1 MRSRRMATPS
11 GVPAPS
17 ISRSSPDAE
26 DAYQETFLKYAL
38 AEDARFNDE
47 EHRKA
52 WLIRVATNVC
62 KDMLKAASPPMRARS
77 TQDALDDEPGRRA
90 TPASQPASFASDV
103 ADALRALS
111 DPPRTPVYLSLYEG
125 YSAPEIAKMLG
136 APVNTVYSWIARG
149 KKQLQG
155 AVMSDWEERLR
166 AAFDAMDVPEGL
178 NGRTLEAIER
188 MRAQEQGREP
198 SVAEGRG
205 NQASDPARTQ
215 EPAQGGA
222 HCRGPAFAR
231 RAPSARES
239 ASQAEG
245 ASPRGAGLSVRAGAG
260 TLQDAASSVRAGAGT
275 APDPASQAAPARRA
289 KAAFGHAVQDGGGV
303 AAAPACR
310 AKAAFWK
317 RAALAAA
324 ACLALV
330 LVGVGGYRWY
340 AEPTALVSVD
350 VNPSVELELNRFD
363 TVMAAR
369 GVNADGQALLESVP
383 VAGKTYAE
391 AMDALASSEAFSRYV
406 SDDSYVEITVVCDD
420 AEQARTLEEASG
432 ACLAS
437 LPCEG
442 ACQAAG
448 RGEWQAARE
457 AGMGVGRYRAALEA
471 DGVRPER
478 HVGGMRPHE
487 HARAAQ
493 PHRRLRRILRKR
505 GRGRIFAGQGRRWW
519 RARRAGRR
527 GGRRR
532 RLCWRRQR
540 GGTRCRDGFGRCFW
554 QRFGPGRVGR
564 QNGFDRLLP
573 CRWRRA
579 GAAPPRLRRGSRT

>member
-1 MRSRRMATPS
+1 
-11 GVPAPS
+11 
-17 ISRSSPDAE
+17 
-26 DAYQETFLKYAL
+26 
-38 AEDARFNDE
+38 
-47 EHRKA
+47 
-52 WLIRVATNVC
+52 
-62 KDMLKAASPPMRARS
+62 
-77 TQDALDDEPGRRA
+77 
-90 TPASQPASFASDV
+90 
-103 ADALRALS
+103 
-111 DPPRTPVYLSLYEG
+111 
-125 YSAPEIAKMLG
+125 
-136 APVNTVYSWIARG
+136 
-149 KKQLQG
+149 
-155 AVMSDWEERLR
+155 MSDWEERLR

-205 NQASDPARTQ
+205 DQASDPARTQ

-420 AEQARTLEEASG
+420 AEQARALEEASG

-457 AGMGVGRYRAALEA
+457 AGMGVGRYRAALELMA
-471 DGVRPER
+471 CDPSVTLEECARMSMRELR
-478 HVGGMRPHE
+478 DRIAACGGSSE
-487 HARAAQ
+487 SGDAAGSSQ
-493 PHRRLRRILRKR
+493 
-505 GRGRIFAGQGRRWW
+505 GRGAGGGAHGGQGAGAGAGGASAGGGKGVGRG
-519 RARRAGRR
+519 AGTGSADASGNGSGRAG
-527 GGRRR
+527 
-532 RLCWRRQR
+532 
-540 GGTRCRDGFGRCFW
+540 
-554 QRFGPGRVGR
+554 
-564 QNGFDRLLP
+564 
-573 CRWRRA
+573 
-579 GAAPPRLRRGSRT
+579 

>member
-1 MRSRRMATPS
+1 
-11 GVPAPS
+11 
-17 ISRSSPDAE
+17 
-26 DAYQETFLKYAL
+26 
-38 AEDARFNDE
+38 
-47 EHRKA
+47 
-52 WLIRVATNVC
+52 
-62 KDMLKAASPPMRARS
+62 
-77 TQDALDDEPGRRA
+77 
-90 TPASQPASFASDV
+90 
-103 ADALRALS
+103 
-111 DPPRTPVYLSLYEG
+111 
-125 YSAPEIAKMLG
+125 
-136 APVNTVYSWIARG
+136 
-149 KKQLQG
+149 
-155 AVMSDWEERLR
+155 MSDWEERLR

-205 NQASDPARTQ
+205 DQASDPARTQ

-437 LPCEG
+437 LPCDPSVTLEECARMSMRELRDRIA
-442 ACQAAG
+442 ACGGSSESGDAAG
-448 RGEWQAARE
+448 SSQGRG
-457 AGMGVGRYRAALEA
+457 AGGGAHGGQGAGAGAGGASAGGGKGVGRGAGTGSA
-471 DGVRPER
+471 DASGN
-478 HVGGMRPHE
+478 GSG
-487 HARAAQ
+487 
-493 PHRRLRRILRKR
+493 
-505 GRGRIFAGQGRRWW
+505 
-519 RARRAGRR
+519 RAG
-527 GGRRR
+527 
-532 RLCWRRQR
+532 
-540 GGTRCRDGFGRCFW
+540 
-554 QRFGPGRVGR
+554 
-564 QNGFDRLLP
+564 
-573 CRWRRA
+573 
-579 GAAPPRLRRGSRT
+579 

>member
-1 MRSRRMATPS
+1 
-11 GVPAPS
+11 
-17 ISRSSPDAE
+17 
-26 DAYQETFLKYAL
+26 
-38 AEDARFNDE
+38 
-47 EHRKA
+47 
-52 WLIRVATNVC
+52 
-62 KDMLKAASPPMRARS
+62 
-77 TQDALDDEPGRRA
+77 
-90 TPASQPASFASDV
+90 
-103 ADALRALS
+103 
-111 DPPRTPVYLSLYEG
+111 
-125 YSAPEIAKMLG
+125 
-136 APVNTVYSWIARG
+136 
-149 KKQLQG
+149 
-155 AVMSDWEERLR
+155 MSDWEERLR

-205 NQASDPARTQ
+205 GQASDPARTQ

-245 ASPRGAGLSVRAGAG
+245 AASRDAGPSVQADAGP
-260 TLQDAASSVRAGAGT
+260 
-275 APDPASQAAPARRA
+275 APSAPAPQAAPAPRA
-289 KAAFGHAVQDGGGV
+289 KAAFGHAVQDVGEV
-303 AAAPACR
+303 AAAPARR
-310 AKAAFWK
+310 AKAALWR

-406 SDDSYVEITVVCDD
+406 SGDSYVEITVVCDD
-420 AEQARTLEEASG
+420 AEQARALEEASG

-457 AGMGVGRYRAALEA
+457 AGMGVGRYRAALELMA
-471 DGVRPER
+471 CDPSATLEECARMSMRELR
-478 HVGGMRPHE
+478 DRIAACGGSSE
-487 HARAAQ
+487 SGDAAGSSQ
-493 PHRRLRRILRKR
+493 
-505 GRGRIFAGQGRRWW
+505 GRGAGGGAHGGQGAGAGASGASAGGGKGAGRG
-519 RARRAGRR
+519 AGTGSADASGNGSGRAG
-527 GGRRR
+527 
-532 RLCWRRQR
+532 
-540 GGTRCRDGFGRCFW
+540 
-554 QRFGPGRVGR
+554 
-564 QNGFDRLLP
+564 
-573 CRWRRA
+573 
-579 GAAPPRLRRGSRT
+579 